1 MEDVSVNLFSDC
13 PSGLAPLLRSATV
26 GIAGAGG
33 IGSNVAWLLARA
45 GTGRLV
51 VADHDVVET
60 SNLNRQF
67 YFLDQVGRP
76 KTEALGENLK
86 RINPG
91 LELVLHR
98 ERIVPG
104 NACSLFREADLLVE
118 ALDRESVKVMLL
130 ESWLLGLPGI
140 PVVACSG
147 LAGEGGT
154 DDVRVDRRSGLTI
167 VGDQSSD
174 LSLGTLSSRV
184 CLVASMMANEA
195 ISLLR
200 AGLELKTYSY

>member
-1 MEDVSVNLFSDC
+1 MEDQTGNLFRDC
-13 PSGLAPLLRSATV
+13 PPGLAPLLHRSTV

-33 IGSNVAWLLARA
+33 IGSNVACLLARA
-45 GTGRLV
+45 GTGRLII
-51 VADHDVVET
+51 ADHDVVET

-76 KTEALGENLK
+76 KIDALGENLL
-86 RINPG
+86 RINPA
-91 LELVLHR
+91 LELELHG
-98 ERIVPG
+98 ETIAPG
-104 NACSLFREADLLVE
+104 NACGLFGKADLLVE
-118 ALDRESVKVMLL
+118 ALDREDVKVMLL
-130 ESWLLGLPGI
+130 ESWLLGLPGV

-147 LAGEGGT
+147 LAGEGCT
-154 DDVRVDRRSGLTI
+154 DEVRVDRRSGLTI

-200 AGLELKTYSY
+200 GRT

>member
-1 MEDVSVNLFSDC
+1 MEDRSGELFADC
-13 PSGLAPLLRSATV
+13 PPGLAPLLHRASV

-33 IGSNVAWLLARA
+33 IGSNVACLLARA
-45 GTGRLV
+45 GTGRLIV
-51 VADHDVVET
+51 VDHDVVEM

-67 YFLDQVGRP
+67 FFQDQVGRP
-76 KTEALGENLK
+76 KVDALRENLL
-86 RINPG
+86 RINPA
-91 LELVLHR
+91 LELRMHG
-98 ERIVPG
+98 ETIFPG
-104 NACSLFREADLLVE
+104 NACSLFDQADILVE
-118 ALDRESVKVMLL
+118 ALDQEDVKVMLL
-130 ESWLLGLPGI
+130 ENWLVGLPGV

-154 DDVRVDRRSGLTI
+154 DEIRVDRRHGLTV

-184 CLVASMMANEA
+184 CLVASMMANET

-200 AGLELKTYSY
+200 GRT